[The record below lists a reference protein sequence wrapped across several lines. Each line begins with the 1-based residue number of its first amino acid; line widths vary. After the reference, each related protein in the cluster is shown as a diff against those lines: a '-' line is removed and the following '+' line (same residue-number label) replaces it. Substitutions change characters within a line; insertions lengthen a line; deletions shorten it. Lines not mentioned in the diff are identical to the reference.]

1 VGEDGRGTH
10 PGGGGS
16 HADGAALGLKDTPGE
31 ATLTPGSPRGPG
43 FSPPRED
50 ASDDKISVPGSFDIV
65 DLGTG
70 ELGLPGYPERRF
82 CLPAG
87 GKWWVCGLMYLQIAT
102 VHRLLKEML
111 AMVGRDVLQP
121 ARVSPKTD
129 MRGFF
134 T

>member
-1 VGEDGRGTH
+1 M
-10 PGGGGS
+10 
-16 HADGAALGLKDTPGE
+16 PGE

-70 ELGLPGYPERRF
+70 ELGLPGYLERRF

-87 GKWWVCGLMYLQIAT
+87 GKWWVCGVDVFADCDCVPTAEGDVGHVHSGCSAT
-102 VHRLLKEML
+102 
-111 AMVGRDVLQP
+111 
-121 ARVSPKTD
+121 SP
-129 MRGFF
+129 G
-134 T
+134 